1 MFFLL
6 ASRFNLNLHLN
17 LDFMITISELKQ
29 TDENALNGINE
40 LLPQLSSTASHLSPE
55 RLRGLIESSSTL
67 LLVAK
72 NENQEVFGMLS
83 LVVVEIPTG
92 TKCWIEDVVVDT
104 KARGQGLGK
113 ALMKHAH
120 DLAISI
126 GAKCVDLTSRASRK
140 EANKLYQSL
149 DYQKRDTNVYR
160 FQIP

>member
-1 MFFLL
+1 
-6 ASRFNLNLHLN
+6 
-17 LDFMITISELKQ
+17 MITISELKQ
-29 TDENALNGINE
+29 TDENALNGING
-40 LLPQLSSTASHLSPE
+40 LLPQLSSSASHLSPE

-92 TKCWIEDVVVDT
+92 TKCWIEDVVVDV

-120 DLAISI
+120 DHAISI

-140 EANKLYQSL
+140 EANQLYQSL

>member
-1 MFFLL
+1 
-6 ASRFNLNLHLN
+6 
-17 LDFMITISELKQ
+17 MITISELKQ
-29 TDENALNGINE
+29 IDKNTLNGINE
-40 LLPQLSSTASHLSPE
+40 LLPQLSSSASHLSPE

-67 LLVAK
+67 ILVAK

-113 ALMKHAH
+113 SLMKHAH
-120 DLAISI
+120 DHAISI

-140 EANKLYQSL
+140 EANQLYQSL